1 MTTTHTERAEP
12 DLDMFHNVIVGV
24 GDEASGRD
32 ALALAEQ
39 LTSPGRPLTLA
50 SVEVVVA
57 QPPPDSRPVSVAGDR
72 RLAMARL
79 ESLRD
84 ESHVEAR
91 VLCVEARSVARGL
104 EEIAAGCDGDLIVIG
119 ASRRDEY
126 ERVFVGDDARAVLK
140 RAPCAVAVAPI
151 GYAGRREAL
160 KRIGVG
166 YDGSSESQ
174 QALEVALKLATEQ
187 DAELSAFEAVQ
198 EPVFLNDPWHPE
210 AEVDAYV
217 AERRERI
224 AELGDIEAHAAAGDS
239 AEELARYGASVDLLV
254 VGPHRSGPIDQIMS
268 GSTAQRLADSAPCP
282 LLVLSSRASAGARTG
297 RRRPGSREL
306 A

>member
-1 MTTTHTERAEP
+1 
-12 DLDMFHNVIVGV
+12 MFHNVIVGV
-24 GDEASGRD
+24 GDDAAGRD

-39 LTSPGRPLTLA
+39 LASPGRRLTLA

-57 QPPPDSRPVSVAGDR
+57 QPPPASRPVSVAGDR
-72 RLAMARL
+72 RLAMGRL
-79 ESLRD
+79 EALRD

-91 VLCVEARSVARGL
+91 VLYVEAGSVASGL
-104 EEIAAGCDGDLIVIG
+104 EQIAVRHDGDLLVIG

-126 ERVFVGDDARAVLK
+126 ERQFVGDDARAVLK

-151 GYAGRREAL
+151 GYAVRREAL
-160 KRIGVG
+160 KKIGVG
-166 YDGSSESQ
+166 YDGSPQSQ

-187 DAELSAFEAVQ
+187 RAELSAFEAVR

-217 AERRERI
+217 ADRRRRI
-224 AELGDIEAHAAAGDS
+224 AELGDVEAHAAAGDT

-254 VGPHRSGPIDQIMS
+254 VGPHKSGPADQVMS
-268 GSTAQRLADSAPCP
+268 GTTAQRLADSAPCP
-282 LLVLSSRASAGARTG
+282 LLVLSSRA
-297 RRRPGSREL
+297 
-306 A
+306 